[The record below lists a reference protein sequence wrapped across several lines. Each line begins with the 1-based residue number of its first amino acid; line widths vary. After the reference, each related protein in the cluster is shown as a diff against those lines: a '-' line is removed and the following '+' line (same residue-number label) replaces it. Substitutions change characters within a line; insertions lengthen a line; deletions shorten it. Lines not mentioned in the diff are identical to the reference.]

1 MKKYEVYQ
9 LMRLSKASRV
19 LPVLFMA
26 AVVGC
31 SESGPKENTQV
42 AAKVNDQEIT
52 VHQLNLA
59 IGAMGEKA
67 LKADKELLQTA
78 VLNNMIIQTLM
89 EQEAEKA
96 DLDRE
101 PYVMQAMEAAKRR
114 VLASAY
120 LQQIATIS
128 PSITEDDI
136 KKYYAAN
143 TDLFAN
149 RKLFVY
155 EQVTVQSDSDNF
167 DAVDEKVRQT
177 QSLDDF
183 TQWLQKK
190 SIPYSLLTQAKTS
203 ENISQNMLKP
213 LSTLDV
219 GQVGFLSLDD
229 GFVVIEVK
237 DKQPQPVELEMAAP
251 AIKQHLQKQQQTSQ
265 IQQTVSSLKSAAL
278 IEYNKDFEPAGSNT
292 GTETAEPVETDMIQ
306 ESYIE
311 KGLQGI
317 E

>member
-1 MKKYEVYQ
+1 
-9 LMRLSKASRV
+9 MRLANIDRL
-19 LPVLFMA
+19 LPVLLIT
-26 AVVGC
+26 VLVGC
-31 SESGPKENTQV
+31 SESSPKENSQV

-59 IGAMGEKA
+59 IGSMGEKA
-67 LKADKELLQTA
+67 LSADKEALQTA
-78 VLNNMIIQTLM
+78 VLKNMIIQTLM

-120 LQQIATIS
+120 MQQIATIS
-128 PSITEDDI
+128 PSITQEDVEQ
-136 KKYYAAN
+136 YYAAN

-155 EQVTVQSDSDNF
+155 EQVTVQADSDNAE
-167 DAVDEKVRQT
+167 AVDKKVRQT
-177 QSLDDF
+177 QSLTDF
-183 TQWLQKK
+183 TAWLQEK

-203 ENISQNMLKP
+203 ENISKNLLKP

-219 GQVGFLSLDD
+219 GQVGFLKLDD

-237 DKQPQPVELEMAAP
+237 DKQPQPVELEMATP
-251 AIKQHLQKQQQTSQ
+251 AIKQHLQQQQQTAQ
-265 IQQTVSSLKSAAL
+265 IQQTVSSLKSAAI
-278 IEYNKDFEPAGSNT
+278 IEYSKNFDPNNNSDA
-292 GTETAEPVETDMIQ
+292 TAERSEPVETDMIQ

-311 KGLQGI
+311 KGLQGL

>member
-1 MKKYEVYQ
+1 
-9 LMRLSKASRV
+9 MRLANTDRL
-19 LPVLFMA
+19 LPVLLMT
-26 AVVGC
+26 VLVGC
-31 SESGPKENTQV
+31 SESSPKENTQV

-59 IGAMGEKA
+59 IGSMGEKA
-67 LKADKELLQTA
+67 LSADKKALQTA

-120 LQQIATIS
+120 MQQIATIS
-128 PSITEDDI
+128 PSITQEDI
-136 KKYYAAN
+136 EKYYAAN

-155 EQVTVQSDSDNF
+155 EQVTVQSDSDNVE
-167 DAVDEKVRQT
+167 AVDKKVRQT
-177 QSLDDF
+177 QSLTDF
-183 TQWLQKK
+183 TDWLQKK

-203 ENISQNMLKP
+203 ENISQNLLKP

-219 GQVGFLSLDD
+219 GQVGFLKLDD

-237 DKQPQPVELEMAAP
+237 DKQPQPVGLEMATP
-251 AIKQHLQKQQQTSQ
+251 AIKQHLQQQQQTAQ
-265 IQQTVSSLKSAAL
+265 IQQTVSSLKSAAM
-278 IEYNKDFEPAGSNT
+278 IEYSKSFEPNNGSD
-292 GTETAEPVETDMIQ
+292 TAESPEPVATDMIQ

-311 KGLQGI
+311 KGLQGL

>member
-1 MKKYEVYQ
+1 MKKYEGYQ
-9 LMRLSKASRV
+9 LMRLSSFYRV
-19 LPVLFMA
+19 LPLLLMA
-26 AVVGC
+26 AVIGC

-67 LKADKELLQTA
+67 LKADKESLQTA
-78 VLNNMIIQTLM
+78 VLNNMIVQTLM

-128 PSITEDDI
+128 PSITQEDI
-136 KKYYAAN
+136 QKYYSAN

-155 EQVTVQSDSDNF
+155 EQVTVQSGSDNF
-167 DAVDEKVRQT
+167 DAVNKKVRQT
-177 QSLDDF
+177 ESLEDF
-183 TQWLQKK
+183 TQWLQKEA
-190 SIPYSLLTQAKTS
+190 IPYNLLTQAKTS

-237 DKQPQPVELEMAAP
+237 DKQPKPVELEMAAP

-278 IEYNKDFEPAGSNT
+278 IEYSKDFEPTTTSASAD
-292 GTETAEPVETDMIQ
+292 TAEPVETEMMQ